1 VKVKHLIDS
10 RNKQA
15 KNTFSVMIARR
26 KSRIIHCWSKWLL
39 EINTQ
44 MYDLMLVMQTETIV
58 LF

>member
-10 RNKQA
+10 RNRQA
-15 KNTFSVMIARR
+15 ENALSVTIRRR
-26 KSRIIHCWSKWLL
+26 KSRIRHCWSKWLL

-44 MYDLMLVMQTETIV
+44 IYDLMLVVQTETIA